1 MNEGLDHLHSAS
13 LRIDL
18 ETTKMNN
25 PNRPEIFDSAVK
37 EHSGA
42 MLHYLYSL
50 CNDWQIAEDLSQD
63 LWKAVHRGFT
73 EHAMQQKSLL
83 YHKAKQV
90 FIDYY
95 RKIKRRVELD
105 YTDELPEP
113 ILMPKRAEPENKQ
126 EDKLLYD
133 RFWEIFYPD
142 EYDET
147 SKLIFWLHER
157 YGYTMQEVSK
167 ITGVSKSTAHDKLT
181 RLKSACKRRIE
192 RNNEQ
197 EVNHA

>member
-1 MNEGLDHLHSAS
+1 MTATDRTDIFNSA
-13 LRIDL
+13 I
-18 ETTKMNN
+18 EQ
-25 PNRPEIFDSAVK
+25 
-37 EHSGA
+37 HSGA

-63 LWKAVHRGFT
+63 LWKAVHRSFKT
-73 EHAMQQKSLL
+73 EDIEKKTFL
-83 YHKAKQV
+83 YRKAKQV

-95 RKIKRRVELD
+95 RRIKCRVDLD
-105 YTDELPEP
+105 YTEEIPEP
-113 ILMPKRAEPENKQ
+113 ILMPTRSEPENTE
-126 EDKLLYD
+126 EDRLLFA
-133 RFWEIFYPD
+133 RFWEMFYPD

-157 YGYTMQEVSK
+157 YGYTMKEVCQ
-167 ITGVSKSTAHDKLT
+167 ITGIAKSTAHDKLT
-181 RLKSACKRRIE
+181 KLKEACKRRLE